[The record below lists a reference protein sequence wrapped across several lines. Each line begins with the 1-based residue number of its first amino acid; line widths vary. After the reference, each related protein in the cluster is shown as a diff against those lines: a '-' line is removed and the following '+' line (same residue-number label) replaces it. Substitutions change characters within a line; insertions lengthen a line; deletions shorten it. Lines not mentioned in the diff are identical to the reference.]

1 MNTQQQPIYV
11 STLNYNN
18 NYNQNKKYLLV
29 DSRCRA
35 DYFNPTHNFTFPL
48 NTTIEITKYCKL
60 VYASIPNTYYLI
72 NTYNNHFNI
81 ELNGT
86 SYIVT

>member
-35 DYFNPTHNFTFPL
+35 DYFNRPIYYFRNFSALFSS
-48 NTTIEITKYCKL
+48 KL
-60 VYASIPNTYYLI
+60 HI
-72 NTYNNHFNI
+72 
-81 ELNGT
+81 
-86 SYIVT
+86 